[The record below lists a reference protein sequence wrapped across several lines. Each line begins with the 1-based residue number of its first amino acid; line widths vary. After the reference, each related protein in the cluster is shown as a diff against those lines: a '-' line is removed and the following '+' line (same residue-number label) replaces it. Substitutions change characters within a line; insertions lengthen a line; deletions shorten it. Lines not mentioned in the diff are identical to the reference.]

1 MKSIRQFLTIQ
12 VALGS
17 IIAVSALPADLPVD
31 SIVPEVSALASQRSG
46 FESPYINTE
55 YNDEWHQY
63 SSVAQSSDQAEPR
76 WWQRFEDPLLDSLIE
91 VGLLRNPDVVMA
103 AKRIEIAKAAVGSAT
118 AGYYPSINLGLG
130 YDRTRSS
137 GMIVPPGS
145 SATTTSAFNG
155 SVSMSW
161 EVDVFGRIREQVKNR
176 KASVQVSRAERAGVK
191 VSLEAQIATAYIN
204 LRVSQAQLEVAQIH
218 SQSQSKV
225 LKIAE
230 ARFEAGLASMLDVDQ
245 ARVVYYNT
253 VAMVPMLENTV
264 HTQINAISVLL
275 GEAPDALYSLLEQP
289 RPLPGYIQVVAAGVP
304 ADLLRRRP
312 DVVQAE
318 EQIGV
323 EATALGI
330 AKKDWLPRLTIDGSV
345 GTQAHSPKD
354 LGNHN
359 AFTYSIAPTLSWT
372 VFDGLARKYNITAAR
387 KQMEVAIDNYN
398 LTVLNAF
405 QETDNALSTYF
416 ATLKYIRLLDD
427 LVSSS
432 RDYDR
437 LSIDQYKNGLTA
449 FLNVANAQM
458 SYLENQNTLIQAQ
471 GRALT
476 ALIDLYRALGG
487 GWSDVDLRN

>member
-1 MKSIRQFLTIQ
+1 
-12 VALGS
+12 
-17 IIAVSALPADLPVD
+17 
-31 SIVPEVSALASQRSG
+31 
-46 FESPYINTE
+46 
-55 YNDEWHQY
+55 
-63 SSVAQSSDQAEPR
+63 
-76 WWQRFEDPLLDSLIE
+76 
-91 VGLLRNPDVVMA
+91 
-103 AKRIEIAKAAVGSAT
+103 
-118 AGYYPSINLGLG
+118 
-130 YDRTRSS
+130 
-137 GMIVPPGS
+137 
-145 SATTTSAFNG
+145 
-155 SVSMSW
+155 
-161 EVDVFGRIREQVKNR
+161 VFGRIREQVKNR

-191 VSLEAQIATAYIN
+191 VSLETQIASAYIN
-204 LRVSQAQLEVAQIH
+204 LRVSQAQLAVAQIH

-264 HTQINAISVLL
+264 HTQINAIAVLL
-275 GEAPDALYSLLEQP
+275 GDTPDALYPVLETP

-330 AKKDWLPRLTIDGSV
+330 AKKDWLPRLSIEGSV
-345 GTQAHSPKD
+345 GTQAHSLGD
-354 LGNHN
+354 LGNRN
-359 AFTYSIAPTLSWT
+359 AFVYSVAPTLSWT
-372 VFDGLARKYNITAAR
+372 VFDGLARKYNISAAR
-387 KQMEVAIDNYN
+387 KQMDVAIDNYN
-398 LTVLNAF
+398 LTVLTAF

-416 ATLKYIRLLDD
+416 ASLKYIRLLDD

-487 GWSDVDLRN
+487 GWSDTDLRN